1 MKNISLIVF
10 FYFVSDNAI
19 EDFKDLQNENNKYL
33 YTYTL
38 IGMINSFATFFR
50 AFIFAYG
57 GIKACKKIHDCL
69 LTSIMS
75 VCIFNVQFIFFII
88 YVFIIHFYF
97 YIGKNYIF

>member
-1 MKNISLIVF
+1 MKIFF
-10 FYFVSDNAI
+10 FYFVSDNDI
-19 EDFKDLQNENNKYL
+19 ENFNDLQDENNKYL

-38 IGMINSFATFFR
+38 IGMINSSATFFR

-75 VCIFNVQFIFFII
+75 VCIFTVEFI
-88 YVFIIHFYF
+88 YF
-97 YIGKNYIF
+97 YCICINNTFFLFLFR